1 MIKRLLLPLTLII
14 VFLIPNTAFAEVIS
28 TPEPPDFRNGLLDDD
43 YIIKTNTLHERAYDN
58 DLETRFVST
67 LDSPFEVGYIEFR
80 APVNLNG
87 YFIQTGREH
96 TSELRMYFSDG
107 TQTEETLN
115 KNRQSGYFTLDYQDV
130 IKIDLVKYGTNS
142 ISIYEIDFFGSY
154 DFDGSIVLPENVTNV
169 ITETTHDSITLSY
182 DLPPEFDFIKIEIDG
197 NTYETT
203 NNTFTIENLEPDHSY
218 DITIKTVLNDFVSS
232 GVLINAQTD
241 IKRPERIKNLDYTTT
256 DTSITLNYDLPPE
269 FDFIEIEIDGNT
281 YETTN
286 ESYTIDNLQSDTNY
300 EIKILTVLNGVKS
313 DVITINV
320 KTNIPIPEKPEDVP
334 NVKNLTIEVEPE
346 RVDLYWENP
355 AQYFGKAVIYRKD
368 LTTST
373 SLINLLVPSAKAST
387 DDYVPIFETNGTHFA
402 DLTVQPENDYEY
414 KVTNIFNGLESTG
427 ITVQTGSI
435 PKPPIIDLDGL
446 EIPFKTNDLLDVIMW
461 LVSLVTG
468 FILLSLAI
476 RFAPRMINVVKNA
489 IGGR

>member
-182 DLPPEFDFIKIEIDG
+182 DLPPEFDFIK
-197 NTYETT
+197 
-203 NNTFTIENLEPDHSY
+203 
-218 DITIKTVLNDFVSS
+218 
-232 GVLINAQTD
+232 
-241 IKRPERIKNLDYTTT
+241 
-256 DTSITLNYDLPPE
+256 
-269 FDFIEIEIDGNT
+269 IEIDGNT